1 MSNTVLTLVDCETDY
16 INCYDYCKLNT
27 KQNGSD
33 LTLPFSSCWRR
44 PIFPGRR
51 RPSIVGTGELN
62 FRVRNGNGWDLTV
75 INTNMVQGCYTLKTE
90 Q

>member
-1 MSNTVLTLVDCETDY
+1 MISLYSEFDY
-16 INCYDYCKLNT
+16 INHCDSCKL
-27 KQNGSD
+27 KVKENGSE

-51 RPSIVGTGELN
+51 RPSIFGTGELN

-75 INTNMVQGCYTLKTE
+75 INTNMVQGFQSLLANSQWLT
-90 Q
+90 